1 MKASTLVYVAAGAA
15 GIGLAIALLRGAKGA
30 KEAAGKV
37 IEAVNPASPNNVAY
51 KAANV
56 ITETLTGAP
65 AGSTSVGS
73 WLYDFINPNVPKA
86 DAPTRPT
93 PRVPSIDLGTY
104 ADTIARDDAE
114 LTQFSRDLMRAQWSA
129 TIDADD
135 LSAGDDM
142 RLAQADYGAAA
153 FGLYPRP

>member
-93 PRVPSIDLGTY
+93 PRVPSIDLGQEY
-104 ADTIARDDAE
+104 AGVASSQSLILALETIAIKARHHD
-114 LTQFSRDLMRAQWSA
+114 WW
-129 TIDADD
+129 
-135 LSAGDDM
+135 LSY
-142 RLAQADYGAAA
+142 L
-153 FGLYPRP
+153 